1 VEDLL
6 SWDVPFDHLEAPQGL
21 ASRVEAVEKEGVRA
35 WRVLFFQRPSDG
47 AKEGPAVLGARVLP
61 EPPGLPPLTLE
72 GSTLAFAGWRL
83 ALLGLPHGLLL
94 PAYRPLLDGAPYP
107 ALGLTFP
114 LGGARCYG
122 LGERA
127 RGLERRGGRY
137 WNLTADRFP
146 RPGQDPLYQAH
157 PLILCLRGARA
168 LGLLLDES
176 APSLFDLG
184 FSHPGEGRVL
194 ALAPRLDLYLL
205 EGEVLE
211 VVRGLTLLTGR
222 PFMPPL
228 WALGYHQSRYS
239 YMDEEALKEVFRRFQ
254 EEDLPLESLW
264 LDIHYM
270 EGYKVFTV
278 SPHRFPHLRAVAE
291 AMGAKGVR
299 LVPIVDPGV
308 KAEPGYPVYEEAK
321 ARGLLVQNERDEVL
335 LGGVW
340 PRPAAWPDFTRE
352 EARAFWAE
360 KVRAFVEGFGFAG
373 VWNDMNEP
381 AVLELEGK
389 EPPLKALPPGA
400 RHGGWLHLEVRNL
413 YALGMAEA
421 TFRVLSAL
429 GRRPFI
435 LTRSGFPGIQRYA
448 FAWTGDNAS
457 RFEDLALSIPMVL
470 SLGLSGLP
478 FAGADVGGFNEDATP
493 ELLTRWMWLGALYP
507 FFRNHTALGTRRQEP
522 YAFGEPWTGWMREAL
537 RFRYRL
543 LPYLYALARQ
553 AHEDG
558 LPLWRPLFAYF
569 PQELEAYRED
579 QFLLGEALMAA
590 PVVRQGEAV
599 REVWIPPGTW
609 QDFFT
614 GEVFAGPGLVQVSAP
629 FSRLPL
635 FQKAG
640 TALPLAEPRYPTA
653 TARFPHLT
661 FRLAL
666 GPEIRGRV
674 YEDQGDGQEEGV
686 WREVRGAFDGKRLH
700 LFLEEPREGVMA
712 EVLGMPRPLR
722 VRGGVWR
729 EGRLLLDLGKG
740 EAWARWA

>member
-1 VEDLL
+1 MEDLL

-146 RPGQDPLYQAH
+146 QPGQDPLYQAH
-157 PLILCLRGARA
+157 PLFLCLRGARA

-222 PFMPPL
+222 PLMPPL

-239 YMDEEALKEVFRRFQ
+239 YMHEEALKEVFRRFQ

-264 LDIHYM
+264 RDIH
-270 EGYKVFTV
+270 
-278 SPHRFPHLRAVAE
+278 
-291 AMGAKGVR
+291 
-299 LVPIVDPGV
+299 
-308 KAEPGYPVYEEAK
+308 
-321 ARGLLVQNERDEVL
+321 
-335 LGGVW
+335 
-340 PRPAAWPDFTRE
+340 
-352 EARAFWAE
+352 
-360 KVRAFVEGFGFAG
+360 
-373 VWNDMNEP
+373 
-381 AVLELEGK
+381 
-389 EPPLKALPPGA
+389 
-400 RHGGWLHLEVRNL
+400 
-413 YALGMAEA
+413 
-421 TFRVLSAL
+421 
-429 GRRPFI
+429 
-435 LTRSGFPGIQRYA
+435 
-448 FAWTGDNAS
+448 
-457 RFEDLALSIPMVL
+457 
-470 SLGLSGLP
+470 
-478 FAGADVGGFNEDATP
+478 
-493 ELLTRWMWLGALYP
+493 
-507 FFRNHTALGTRRQEP
+507 
-522 YAFGEPWTGWMREAL
+522 
-537 RFRYRL
+537 
-543 LPYLYALARQ
+543 
-553 AHEDG
+553 
-558 LPLWRPLFAYF
+558 
-569 PQELEAYRED
+569 
-579 QFLLGEALMAA
+579 
-590 PVVRQGEAV
+590 
-599 REVWIPPGTW
+599 
-609 QDFFT
+609 
-614 GEVFAGPGLVQVSAP
+614 
-629 FSRLPL
+629 
-635 FQKAG
+635 
-640 TALPLAEPRYPTA
+640 
-653 TARFPHLT
+653 
-661 FRLAL
+661 
-666 GPEIRGRV
+666 
-674 YEDQGDGQEEGV
+674 DGQEEGV

-740 EAWARWA
+740 EAWARSA